1 MMRKAVQI
9 LAVCVAIAAAAP
21 AAAQQVQV
29 WEIDAAH
36 SEVSF
41 RIRHLVS
48 QVRGSFRDFSVRVE
62 TNEANPAASKVN
74 FTIQAASIDTG
85 NADRDKHLRSEDFF
99 DVEKF
104 PTITF
109 VSSKITPKG
118 NNRFEVTGT
127 LTMHGVAKEITLPVE
142 FTGIVKDPWGNT
154 KAGFE
159 TAATI
164 NRKDFGIV
172 WNRALDTGGFV
183 LGDDVHVS
191 ISLQVKAVADN

>member
-1 MMRKAVQI
+1 MVAVV
-9 LAVCVAIAAAAP
+9 LALAAATP
-21 AAAQQVQV
+21 AAAQQTQV

-48 QVRGSFRDFSVRVE
+48 QVRGSFRDFAVRVE
-62 TNEANPAASKVN
+62 TNEANPAASKVS

-85 NADRDKHLRSEDFF
+85 NADRDKHLRSADFF

-109 VSSKITPKG
+109 VSSKIAPKG
-118 NNRFEVTGT
+118 NNRFDVTGT

-142 FTGIVKDPWGNT
+142 FTGTVKDPWGNT

-159 TAATI
+159 TSTII

-183 LGDDVHVS
+183 LGDDVSVN
-191 ISLQVKAVADN
+191 ISLQVKAVAGT

>member
-1 MMRKAVQI
+1 MVRKAVQV

>member
-1 MMRKAVQI
+1 MIKTVQA
-9 LAVCVAIAAAAP
+9 LAVLLAIAAATP
-21 AAAQQVQV
+21 AAAQQV
-29 WEIDAAH
+29 WEIDGVH

-48 QVRGSFRDFSVRVE
+48 QVRGSFRDFAVKVE
-62 TNEANPAASKVN
+62 TNQANPAASRVS

-85 NADRDKHLRSEDFF
+85 NGDRDKHLRSADFF

-109 VSSKITPKG
+109 ASTAIAPRG
-118 NNRFEVTGT
+118 NNRFDVTGT
-127 LTMHGVAKEITLPVE
+127 LTMHGVSKEITLPVE
-142 FTGIVKDPWGNT
+142 FTGTMQDPMGNT

-159 TAATI
+159 TSTTI
-164 NRKDFGIV
+164 NRKDYGII

-183 LGDDVHVS
+183 LGDDVDVS
-191 ISLQVKAVADN
+191 ISLQVKAVAGK

>member
-1 MMRKAVQI
+1 MMRKAVQV
-9 LAVCVAIAAAAP
+9 LAVFVAIAAAAP

-85 NADRDKHLRSEDFF
+85 NADRDKHLRSADFF
-99 DVEKF
+99 DVEKY
-104 PTITF
+104 PTINF

-183 LGDDVHVS
+183 LGDDVSVS
-191 ISLQVKAVADN
+191 ISLQVKAVAGS

>member
-1 MMRKAVQI
+1 MIKTVQT
-9 LAVCVAIAAAAP
+9 LAVLLAIAAATP
-21 AAAQQVQV
+21 AAAQQR
-29 WEIDAAH
+29 WEIDGVH

-48 QVRGSFRDFSVRVE
+48 QVRGSFRDFSGRVV
-62 TNEANPAASKVN
+62 TDEANPAASKVS

-85 NADRDKHLRSEDFF
+85 NADRDNHLRSADFF
-99 DVEKF
+99 DVQQF

-109 VSSKITPKG
+109 VSTNIAPQG
-118 NNRFEVTGT
+118 NNRFAVTGT

-142 FTGIVKDPWGNT
+142 FTGTMKDPMGNT

-159 TAATI
+159 TSTTL
-164 NRKDFGIV
+164 NRKDYGIV

-183 LGDDVHVS
+183 LGDDVTVS
-191 ISLQVKAVADN
+191 ISLQVKAVAGT

>member
-1 MMRKAVQI
+1 MRKTLKFVAVL
-9 LAVCVAIAAAAP
+9 LAIVAAAP
-21 AAAQQVQV
+21 AAAQQV
-29 WEIDAAH
+29 WEIDGVH

-62 TNEANPAASKVN
+62 TNEANPAASQVS

-85 NADRDKHLRSEDFF
+85 NADRDKHLRSADFF

-109 VSSKITPKG
+109 VSSKIVPKG

-127 LTMHGVAKEITLPVE
+127 LTMHGVAREITLPVE
-142 FTGIVKDPWGNT
+142 FTGTMKDPMGNT

-159 TAATI
+159 TATTI

-172 WNRALDTGGFV
+172 WNRALDSGGFV
-183 LGDDVHVS
+183 LGDDVNVS
-191 ISLQVKAVADN
+191 ISLQVKAVAGK

>member
-1 MMRKAVQI
+1 MVKKIVQSFVVLGAVW
-9 LAVCVAIAAAAP
+9 LATP
-21 AAAQQVQV
+21 AVAQQK
-29 WEIDAAH
+29 WEVDVAH

-48 QVRGSFRDFSVRVE
+48 QVRGAFREFSGQVE
-62 TNEANPAASKVN
+62 TNEANPAASQVT

-85 NADRDKHLRSEDFF
+85 NADRDKHLRSADFF
-99 DVEKF
+99 EVEKF
-104 PTITF
+104 PSITF

-118 NNRFEVTGT
+118 GNRFDVTGT

-142 FTGIVKDPWGNT
+142 FAGTVKDPRGNT

-159 TAATI
+159 TSTTL

-172 WNRALDTGGFV
+172 WNRALDAGGFV
-183 LGDDVHVS
+183 LGDDVAVT
-191 ISLQVKAVADN
+191 ISLQVLAVAK

>member
-1 MMRKAVQI
+1 MMRKAVQV
-9 LAVCVAIAAAAP
+9 LAVFVAIAAAAP

-62 TNEANPAASKVN
+62 TNEADPAASKVN

-85 NADRDKHLRSEDFF
+85 NADRDKHLRSADFF
-99 DVEKF
+99 DVEKY
-104 PTITF
+104 PTINF

-183 LGDDVHVS
+183 LGDDVSVS
-191 ISLQVKAVADN
+191 ISLQVKAVAGS